1 MAGIEQRGLVRE
13 YLIKKIPHTVF
24 DSVEEVPTSISYL
37 SNWRRGSIGDWVLAD
52 DGAVLQILRKG
63 KMMKARGADRCVH
76 YIGTCTGTFIVSDKK
91 KLDSSRRVNIYSI
104 GGDLERNE
112 RVEKRQDL
120 SGKEALFVQYIS
132 KGMNPK
138 KAYLEAFPTNDPHYA
153 GMKATKL
160 MKTTRILSSMKEEL
174 KPHMEELGLDENY
187 VLSNIKDV
195 IDGTE
200 KDDTKLKALFKL
212 ADILD
217 MEDKNKTQVTQLT
230 GAVFKGFSDDT
241 LEAAERPKELGN
253 G

>member
-1 MAGIEQRGLVRE
+1 MYE
-13 YLIKKIPHTVF
+13 
-24 DSVEEVPTSISYL
+24 SVDELPDSISYL
-37 SNWRRGSIGDWVLAD
+37 NNWRMGSVGDWILAD
-52 DGAVLQILRKG
+52 DGAVLQVLRDG
-63 KMMKARGADRCVH
+63 TMMKARGAKRCVR
-76 YIGTCTGTFIVSDKK
+76 YIGTCTGTFIVSDKN

-104 GGDLERNE
+104 GGESLNHNE
-112 RVEKRQDL
+112 RVEQRKNL
-120 SGKEALFVQYIS
+120 SGKEALFVQYVS

-217 MEDKNKTQVTQLT
+217 MEDKNKTQITQLT
-230 GAVFKGFSDDT
+230 GAVFKGFSEDA
-241 LEAAERPKELGN
+241 LEAAERPKEIGN
-253 G
+253 GG

>member
-1 MAGIEQRGLVRE
+1 MRNYRIRKIE
-13 YLIKKIPHTVF
+13 HTVF
-24 DSVEEVPTSISYL
+24 DSIDELPDDFVYL
-37 SNWRRGSIGDWVLAD
+37 RNWRDGIIGDWVLAD

-91 KLDSSRRVNIYSI
+91 KLDSSKRVNIYSI

-112 RVEKRQDL
+112 RVEKRQTL
-120 SGKEALFVQYIS
+120 SGKEALFVQYVS
-132 KGMNPK
+132 KGMDPK

-174 KPHMEELGLDENY
+174 KPHMEELGIDEGY
-187 VLSNIKDV
+187 ILREIKGV
-195 IDGTE
+195 IDKE
-200 KDDTKLKALFKL
+200 EAKDDTKLKALFKL
-212 ADILD
+212 ADIMD

-241 LEAAERPKELGN
+241 LEAAERPKEIGN

>member
-1 MAGIEQRGLVRE
+1 MRTYRVNKIDHLVFE
-13 YLIKKIPHTVF
+13 
-24 DSVEEVPTSISYL
+24 SVDEVPENIHYIR
-37 SNWRRGSIGDWVLAD
+37 NWRDGKIGDWVLAD
-52 DGAVLQILRKG
+52 DGAVIQILREG
-63 KMMKARGADRCVH
+63 KMMKARGANRCVR

-104 GGDLERNE
+104 GGESLNHNK
-112 RVEKRQDL
+112 RVEQRKDL
-120 SGKEALFVQYIS
+120 SGKEALFVQYVS

-160 MKTTRILSSMKEEL
+160 MKTTRIMSSMKEEL

-230 GAVFKGFSDDT
+230 GAVFKGFSEDV
-241 LEAAERPKELGN
+241 LESAERPKEIGN

>member
-1 MAGIEQRGLVRE
+1 MRTYKVNRIE
-13 YLIKKIPHTVF
+13 HTVF
-24 DSVEEVPTSISYL
+24 DSIDEVPSDISYL
-37 SNWRRGSIGDWVLAD
+37 HDWRRGEIGDWILAD
-52 DGAVLQILRKG
+52 DGAVMQILRKG
-63 KMMKARGADRCVH
+63 TMMKAKGADRCVK
-76 YIGTCTGTFIVSDKK
+76 YIGTCTGTFIVSDKN

-104 GGDLERNE
+104 GGSLNHNE
-112 RVEKRQDL
+112 RVEQRKSL
-120 SGKEALFVQYIS
+120 SGKEALFVQYVS

-138 KAYLEAFPTNDPHYA
+138 KAYMEAFPTNDPHYA
-153 GMKATKL
+153 GMKATRL

-174 KPHMEELGLDENY
+174 KPHMEQLGLDENY
-187 VLSNIKDV
+187 VLSNIKAV

-230 GAVFKGFSDDT
+230 GAVFKGFSEYA
-241 LEAAERPKELGN
+241 LEAAERPKEIAN

>member
-1 MAGIEQRGLVRE
+1 MRE

-24 DSVEEVPTSISYL
+24 DSVEEVPTSISYIG
-37 SNWRRGSIGDWVLAD
+37 NWRRGTIGDWVLAD

-217 MEDKNKTQVTQLT
+217 MEDKNKTQITQLT
-230 GAVFKGFSDDT
+230 GAVFKGFSEDI

-253 G
+253 GS